1 MDLGSDIPFLHRPGW
16 LSAAEATALL
26 AQLEGRRDWTQ
37 GSVRLFGREVP
48 EPRLTFF
55 EGDLGI
61 TYTYAHRRLEG
72 RGWSPELAAL
82 RDRIRAEFG
91 LDANTVLANLY
102 RDGRDSMGWHRDN
115 ERELGHDPHV
125 ASLSLGEARDF
136 DVRRDADSATPAAD
150 PLPRGPGPCG
160 DGCAAA
166 RPLAHPAVSSTAFGL
181 LCSPGAPLSTPSG
194 SLLPNPPPL
203 PPAVSV
209 SAACICSSQ
218 ALPFS
223 SHSEQSRATSLLRT
237 YSHAAM

>member
-1 MDLGSDIPFLHRPGW
+1 VDLGSNIPFLHRPGW

-37 GSVRLFGREVP
+37 GSVRLFGREVT

-61 TYTYAHRRLEG
+61 TYTYAQRRLEG

-136 DVRRDADSATPAAD
+136 DVRRDADGATHRFT
-150 PLPRGPGPCG
+150 LGHG
-160 DGCAAA
+160 D
-166 RPLAHPAVSSTAFGL
+166 L
-181 LCSPGAPLSTPSG
+181 LWMGTQSQTMWTH
-194 SLLPNPPPL
+194 
-203 PPAVSV
+203 SV
-209 SAACICSSQ
+209 PKRLKIKK
-218 ALPFS
+218 
-223 SHSEQSRATSLLRT
+223 LRINLT
-237 YSHAAM
+237 FRQVFC